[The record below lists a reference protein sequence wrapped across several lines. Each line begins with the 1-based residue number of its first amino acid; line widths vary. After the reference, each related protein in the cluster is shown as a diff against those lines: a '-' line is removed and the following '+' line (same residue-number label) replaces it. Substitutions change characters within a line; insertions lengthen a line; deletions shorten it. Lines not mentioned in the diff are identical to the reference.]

1 MIYDSHYAIINISG
15 KDGKETSLYL
25 SFIPDKTDKGAVVYE
40 CVFLVCLVFLPEQCT
55 SVMALGIR
63 IQCKYSL
70 PNTSLPKNLT
80 ILKNKQ
86 KKTPHYQVPQ
96 MKLSKI

>member
-1 MIYDSHYAIINISG
+1 MIYDSHYAILNISG

-55 SVMALGIR
+55 
-63 IQCKYSL
+63 
-70 PNTSLPKNLT
+70 T
-80 ILKNKQ
+80 
-86 KKTPHYQVPQ
+86 KKPHYT
-96 MKLSKI
+96 KKKIIIILSTKCLR